1 MTVDEV
7 LIDRSQRL
15 VNDRKG
21 IDDRRMIGGFAC
33 SRTLPPGNAS
43 LKTGA

>member
-1 MTVDEV
+1 MTADEV
-7 LIDRSQRL
+7 LIDRIRRL

-21 IDDRRMIGGFAC
+21 IDDRRMIGGIAC
-33 SRTLPPGNAS
+33 SRTLPPGNAG